1 MTIRVRQVMVNV
13 TETDS
18 GLKEMNDKD
27 IGLKEMNDNS
37 KEWS

>member
-1 MTIRVRQVMVNV
+1 MINV

-27 IGLKEMNDNS
+27 IGLKEMNNNS